1 MRRLAMVGLLIWLVQ
16 GCHGNHGGH
25 PPPRDYI
32 LTAAKPD
39 HLFVVDAAARKVVA
53 DFRIPQTNGWLGT
66 VVVPTDAKVAYVLV
80 NRMETVA
87 GIDLATGKQVFRAD
101 LSSAHER
108 IKSIYT
114 INVTPDGRW
123 LIVYEL
129 PTRMDLDEYHV
140 EEPRFAIFDTRSGL
154 TARPVRQFPAPRRV
168 QIVLPRMDS
177 RAFYALGFQLYE
189 YDIATGKLRGE
200 RGVRDWNRPNYSI
213 PDIVSFFPA
222 SEPTNTWS
230 TPVYSTLGAGA
241 AAVPRTSLMTLDQVT
256 GNLKFQDF
264 EDTAAVMF
272 SSVLSP
278 RRGEAFAVFLQLS
291 KIDTKKGALAG
302 RVDLPHTFYTVSIA
316 TDGSEVFT
324 GGAGCDIGFFDAQTL
339 QLRTLLKL
347 PGCPDQSNSTL
358 RVIRR

>member
-1 MRRLAMVGLLIWLVQ
+1 MRRLAVVGILVLLVQ
-16 GCHGNHGGH
+16 GCHALH

-32 LTAAKPD
+32 VTAAKPD
-39 HLFVVDAAARKVVA
+39 HLFVVDAAARKVVS
-53 DFRIPQTNGWLGT
+53 DFRIPQTNNWLGT
-66 VVVPTDAKVAYVLV
+66 VVVPAKAKVAYVLV

-87 GIDLATGKQVFRAD
+87 GIDLSSGKQVFRAD
-101 LSSAHER
+101 LSGER
-108 IKSIYT
+108 ERVKSIYT

-129 PTRMDLDEYHV
+129 PTRLDLDEYHV
-140 EEPRFAIFDTRSGL
+140 EEPRFAIFDTRAGL
-154 TARPVRQFPAPRRV
+154 SARPVRQFPAPRRV
-168 QIVLPRMDS
+168 QIILPRIDS
-177 RAFYALGFQLYE
+177 QTFYALGFQLYE

-200 RGVRDWNRPNYSI
+200 RGVRDWNRHNYSI

-230 TPVYSTLGAGA
+230 TPVYSTFGTGAS
-241 AAVPRTSLMTLDQVT
+241 AVPRTSLMTLDQVT
-256 GNLKFQDF
+256 GDLEFQDF
-264 EDTAAVMF
+264 EDTSAIMF

-291 KIDTKKGALAG
+291 KIDTSKGALTR

-324 GGAGCDIGFFDAQTL
+324 GGAGCDIGFFDVQTL
-339 QLRTLLKL
+339 QQRALLQL
-347 PGCPDQSNSTL
+347 PGCPDQTNSTL